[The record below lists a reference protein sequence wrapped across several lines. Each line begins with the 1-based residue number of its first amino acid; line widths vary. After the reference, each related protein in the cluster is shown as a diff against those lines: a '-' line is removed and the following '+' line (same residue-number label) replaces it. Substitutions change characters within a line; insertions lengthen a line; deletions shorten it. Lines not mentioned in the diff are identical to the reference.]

1 VVAIPSFWDERKLL
15 VFVALIIVAAAVM
28 LLELDAVR
36 HGRQSL
42 IDQLVSAVYVPVES
56 AIAHAASAVAGE
68 THDLASAGS
77 LAAQNKALEDKVH
90 ALAASNERLRSSA
103 VENQELRKMLAMRQS
118 LRRDAIAADIVGF
131 VPEAA
136 RREVTIDKGSRDGVK
151 RDAVVVDGDGLVGHV
166 TDVGAREAHVLLVI
180 DPTSAVPAFLED
192 TRSWGIV
199 TGTWL
204 HAKMKYIDQNA
215 KLQPDEMVVTGQG
228 EVYPSGIPIG
238 RVREIDRKD
247 NALYQT
253 AVLEPAVDFS
263 SLVHVLVLKSP

>member
-15 VFVALIIVAAAVM
+15 VFVALIIVASVVM

-42 IDQLVSAVYVPVES
+42 IDQAVSSVYTPVES
-56 AIAHAASAVAGE
+56 AITHSLGAIAAGA
-68 THDLASAGS
+68 HDLANAGS
-77 LAAQNKALEDKVH
+77 LSAQNTKLEDKVR
-90 ALAASNERLRSSA
+90 ALAAANERLRSDA
-103 VENQELRKMLAMRQS
+103 VENQQLKRMLGMRQA
-118 LRRDAIAADIVGF
+118 LGRETIAADIVGF
-131 VPEAA
+131 IPEGT
-136 RREVTIDKGSRDGVK
+136 RREVTIDRGAADGIR
-151 RDAVVVDGDGLVGHV
+151 RDAVVVSGDGLVGHV
-166 TDVGAREAHVLLVI
+166 TDAGPHEARVLLII
-180 DPTSAVPAFLED
+180 DPTSAVPAYLAD

-215 KLQPDEMVVTGQG
+215 KLQPDELVVTGRG
-228 EVYPSGIPIG
+228 EVYPGGIPIG

-253 AVLEPAVDFS
+253 AVLDPAVDFAG
-263 SLVHVLVLKSP
+263 LMHVLVLRSP